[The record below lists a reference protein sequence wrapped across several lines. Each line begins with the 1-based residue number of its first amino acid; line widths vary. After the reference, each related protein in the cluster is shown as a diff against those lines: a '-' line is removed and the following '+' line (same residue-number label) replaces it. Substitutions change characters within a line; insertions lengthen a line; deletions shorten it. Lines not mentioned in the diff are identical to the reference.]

1 MSMPAAPSKPVGRW
15 VLLSG
20 ASSGIGRAIAIEL
33 VRQGLKVVLIGR
45 RETELAETARL
56 TQEEERTL
64 VLPMDLTRLDEIVP
78 RVTELAKRLGRL
90 YGVCHCAGLA
100 QTLPL
105 SASTPERVQAQMN
118 LNFVAGLE
126 LCRALT
132 RREVLDEQGGS
143 IVWIGSIYAHVGAPG
158 QTAYAAS
165 KGAMT
170 AAIRC
175 LALELAPRRVRV
187 NCISPGMVRTAMTD
201 ATRSRLSEE
210 QWKQIEALHPLG
222 AGQPEDVARAA
233 AFLIDPLNKWITGTD
248 LVLDGGY
255 SLH

>member
-1 MSMPAAPSKPVGRW
+1 MTTPVPPTKPLDRW

-33 VRQGLKVVLIGR
+33 VGRGFKVVLIGR
-45 RETELAETARL
+45 REAQLAETARL
-56 TQEEERTL
+56 TQQEDRTL
-64 VLPMDLTRLDEIVP
+64 VLPLDLARLDEIVP
-78 RVTELAKRLGRL
+78 RITELAKGLGRL
-90 YGVCHCAGLA
+90 YGVCHCAGAA

-118 LNFVAGLE
+118 LNFGAGLE
-126 LCRALT
+126 LCRAVT
-132 RREVLDEQGGS
+132 RRGVLEEQGGS
-143 IVWIGSIYAHVGAPG
+143 IVWIGSIYSHVGAPG

-165 KGAMT
+165 KGAIT
-170 AAIRC
+170 AAMRC
-175 LALELAPRRVRV
+175 LALELAPRKVRV

-201 ATRSRLSEE
+201 ASRSRLSEE
-210 QWKQIEALHPLG
+210 QWKQIEAMHPLG

-233 AFLIDPLNKWITGTD
+233 AFLLDPENKWMTGTD